1 MKKGIVMATL
11 VVMLSVI
18 VILVSVISVTGI
30 NTYNTSR
37 KLAFASELKM
47 VQESVNS
54 YKSDNN
60 ENLPISDFV
69 VIDLSGASSD
79 VLEQFVKNG
88 EKISNNKVSLNKIDF
103 NDLNVKSLTRGTNET
118 DDDVYVVSTK
128 TGIVYYAKGL
138 KIGTNTYYTLTEE
151 LKKLLHYNVKTFEQ
165 KSSDSVVF
173 EVSTKEWT
181 KNNVDV
187 KIKVPDTYEITEI
200 KLSTSNTPVTIS
212 PNVNENYMEQTVT
225 LNSNATISVKY
236 KDNNDQDKKA
246 SYDVKNID
254 NAEPVVSVNN
264 VTTVGNKKFVKITSV
279 DNNSGIKTLKYEEG
293 DMTQNIGI
301 FGNSDKNIENN
312 NFEVDI
318 DTVKVT
324 IYAEDNAGNYSATLI
339 EL

>member
-79 VLEQFVKNG
+79 VLEQFVQNG
-88 EKISNNKVSLNKIDF
+88 ERITNNKISLNKIDF

-225 LNSNATISVKY
+225 LNTNATISVKY

-254 NAEPVVSVNN
+254 NTNPVVSVNN
-264 VTTVGNKKFVKITSV
+264 VTTVGSKKFVKITSV
-279 DNNSGIKTLKYEEG
+279 DNNSGIKVLKYEEG

>member
-69 VIDLSGASSD
+69 VIDLNGASSD
-79 VLEQFVKNG
+79 ALEQFIQNG
-88 EKISNNKVSLNKIDF
+88 ERISNNKVSLNKIDF
-103 NDLNVKSLTRGTNET
+103 NELNVKSLTRGTNET

-236 KDNNDQDKKA
+236 KDNNDQDKIA

-254 NAEPVVSVNN
+254 NTDPVVSVNN
-264 VTTVGNKKFVKITSV
+264 VTTVGSKKFVKITSV
-279 DNNSGIKTLKYEEG
+279 DNNSGIKVLKYEEG